1 MIYVAFVDLD
11 PWCTVKKRIK
21 IVTKFRFV
29 TNAAEATEQTVF
41 YNGRIS

>member
-1 MIYVAFVDLD
+1 MALVDLD
-11 PWCTVKKRIK
+11 PWCIVKKRIK

-29 TNAAEATEQTVF
+29 TNAAEATEPTVF

>member
-1 MIYVAFVDLD
+1 MAFVDLD
-11 PWCTVKKRIK
+11 PWCIVDVRKRIK

-29 TNAAEATEQTVF
+29 TNAAEAMEPTVF

>member
-1 MIYVAFVDLD
+1 MAFVDLD
-11 PWCTVKKRIK
+11 PWCIVKKK